1 MNINEKL
8 NIKLLLENQ
17 DKNNTKYKYSSTPK
31 NLNIKL
37 KNIRFYDLPKTLSN
51 KLVHK
56 IIKEALI
63 LGLREELKYNK
74 KVEKTLY
81 KYLEDVNKLKE
92 KVKKNKEDVEENC
105 EKLKSEFYDR
115 FLIIENYEKQ
125 INLLNEEKKEIIR
138 TNNEII
144 AMKNK
149 TTESLKKQL
158 NKVQNETIE
167 QRGVISALK
176 DKIQTLEEEINNLD
190 NEFEK
195 IKINEEEKYK
205 VLLEEYLILSKK
217 CDYYQI
223 EYDKFDKYPQELIKE
238 DINLFDKTKTNDL
251 LTEEDLKIKLVE
263 KNFIRDRL
271 LNSVNDLHKQIYLF
285 EETQK
290 DIKEREK
297 KIW

>member
-8 NIKLLLENQ
+8 NIKLLLQNQ

-31 NLNIKL
+31 NINIKL
-37 KNIRFYDLPKTLSN
+37 KNIRFYELPKTLSN

-158 NKVQNETIE
+158 NKVQNETVE

-195 IKINEEEKYK
+195 IKIDEEKKYK
-205 VLLEEYLILSKK
+205 ELLDEYLILSKK

-223 EYDKFDKYPQELIKE
+223 
-238 DINLFDKTKTNDL
+238 
-251 LTEEDLKIKLVE
+251 
-263 KNFIRDRL
+263 
-271 LNSVNDLHKQIYLF
+271 
-285 EETQK
+285 
-290 DIKEREK
+290 
-297 KIW
+297 